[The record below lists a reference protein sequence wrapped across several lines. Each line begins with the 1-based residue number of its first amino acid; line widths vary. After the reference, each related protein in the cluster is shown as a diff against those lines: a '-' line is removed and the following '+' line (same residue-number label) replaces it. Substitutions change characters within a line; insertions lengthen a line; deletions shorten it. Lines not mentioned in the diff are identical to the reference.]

1 MKQVHEEED
10 WLPAD
15 VRQKSVQN
23 WIQHIQHS
31 VHIYIISEKNY
42 KMSKCTKCGYE
53 GVTFID
59 QKSFDSSFKKFEIIH
74 NIIVTSNSNSPNF

>member
-31 VHIYIISEKNY
+31 VHIYIISEK
-42 KMSKCTKCGYE
+42 KITKCPNVQNVGYE

-59 QKSFDSSFKKFEIIH
+59 QKSFDENLKKFY
-74 NIIVTSNSNSPNF
+74 VV